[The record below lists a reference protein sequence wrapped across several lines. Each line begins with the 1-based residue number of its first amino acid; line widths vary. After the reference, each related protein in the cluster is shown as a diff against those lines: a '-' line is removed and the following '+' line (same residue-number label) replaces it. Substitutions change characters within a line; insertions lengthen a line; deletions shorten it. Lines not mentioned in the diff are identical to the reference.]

1 MNTTARLRRPWTIFL
16 VLFLTGATLR
26 LGYGA
31 ARYDASLSTTGADFI
46 RMWDFDGIEHVLIAK
61 SLIDQQTYRVA
72 SIPGLEGKNIRAI
85 GQDALFKAPLY
96 EAFLAAV
103 FAVSGFN
110 FALFFPLQALLG
122 GVLSGLAALVAL
134 AAFDSRRVAYM
145 AGLAA
150 AAHPVLVNSASQP
163 YNENLFFAL
172 LFGSIWAFSGW
183 LASGRW
189 PWALASGILGGLAIL
204 CRETAIPLVAIMGVF
219 PLFLRVRTRRFATS
233 CLVLAAA
240 ALVVLPWTARNYAR
254 EGTLILVASNTGTAL
269 GIGNNACVGADPIS
283 SPYWAEGPCRSLD
296 ASRAALLGGTDAL
309 ARAAVVTQDR
319 VYGTLGARFIREQPL
334 TYLKLSLRRAWTVLL
349 PFHPKAQQGRLQ
361 RAMIAGYW
369 LLVIPAGLAGAAA
382 HLRRSGTLP
391 ALLVLL
397 IAATLLPLVLVYF
410 SPDMR
415 YRIGADLLLGVF
427 AGWLYARLAVTR
439 PALQTAWTPNATR

>member
-26 LGYGA
+26 LGYGV
-31 ARYDASLSTTGADFI
+31 ARYHASLSATGSDFI
-46 RMWDFDGIEHVLIAK
+46 RLWDFDGIEHVLIAK
-61 SLIDQQTYRVA
+61 SLIEEHTYSVA
-72 SIPGLEGKNIRAI
+72 SIPGLEGKNIRGI

-96 EAFLAAV
+96 EGFLAAV

-134 AAFDSRRVAYM
+134 AAFDSRRAAYM

-183 LASGRW
+183 FASGRW
-189 PWALASGILGGLAIL
+189 TWALASGVLGGLAIL

-219 PLFLRVRTRRFATS
+219 PLFLPGPSTRTAAAA
-233 CLVLAAA
+233 LVLAAA
-240 ALVVLPWTARNYAR
+240 ALVVLPWTVRNYIR
-254 EGTLILVASNTGTAL
+254 EGTLIPVASNTGTAL
-269 GIGNNACVGADPIS
+269 GIGNNECLADEPVS

-296 ASRAALLGGTDAL
+296 ASRAALLGGPEAL
-309 ARAAVVTQDR
+309 ALAAVVPQDR
-319 VYGTLGARFIREQPL
+319 AYGTLGVRFIREHPL
-334 TYLKLSLRRAWTVLL
+334 TYLRLSLRRAWTVWL
-349 PFHPKAQQGRLQ
+349 PFHPKVRQGRLQ
-361 RAMIAGYW
+361 RALLAGYW
-369 LLVIPAGLAGAAA
+369 LLVMPAGLIGAAA
-382 HLRRSGTLP
+382 HLRRAGALPTL
-391 ALLVLL
+391 LLLL
-397 IAATLLPLVLVYF
+397 IAATLVPLVLVYF

-439 PALQTAWTPNATR
+439 PVFQAAWTPNATR